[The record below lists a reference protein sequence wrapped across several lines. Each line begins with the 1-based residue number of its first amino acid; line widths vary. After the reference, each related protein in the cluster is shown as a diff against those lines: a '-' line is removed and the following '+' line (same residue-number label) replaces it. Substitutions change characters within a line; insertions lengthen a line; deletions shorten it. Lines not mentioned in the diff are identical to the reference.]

1 MASNTRRGPLAA
13 AGARIAKIRNQR
25 ELSRRVVAELAG
37 IHENTLK
44 KIENGA
50 GNPTLSVLLVRERRH
65 GDRGQRFRCRGGCVH
80 FGPAGWVMGAS

>member
-1 MASNTRRGPLAA
+1 MASRTRRGQLAA

-50 GNPTLSVLLVRERRH
+50 GNPTLSVLLAIADALHVKIH
-65 GDRGQRFRCRGGCVH
+65 DLTCR
-80 FGPAGWVMGAS
+80 